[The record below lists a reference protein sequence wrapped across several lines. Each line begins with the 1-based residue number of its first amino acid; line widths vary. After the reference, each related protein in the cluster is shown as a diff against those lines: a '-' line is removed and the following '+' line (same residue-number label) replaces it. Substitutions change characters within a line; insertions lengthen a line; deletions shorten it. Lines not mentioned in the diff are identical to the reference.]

1 MTGMAAGP
9 THLHGF
15 DKRSFTQVDRYH
27 IQEWTTVT
35 AVQPLSYPIRVP
47 DFAGRGVHGFSADC
61 YVPKGLERR
70 TIVDSK
76 RRTNPVVPLAFA

>member
-1 MTGMAAGP
+1 MVMIVMAARP
-9 THLHGF
+9 THLHGL

-27 IQEWTTVT
+27 FQVWTMTPEGVSDPS
-35 AVQPLSYPIRVP
+35 AR
-47 DFAGRGVHGFSADC
+47 FRGTRRAWVWADC
-61 YVPKGLERR
+61 YVPKGLNRR

>member
-1 MTGMAAGP
+1 MVMTGMAARP

-27 IQEWTTVT
+27 FRVWMMAPEGVSDPSARVT
-35 AVQPLSYPIRVP
+35 GTRRAW
-47 DFAGRGVHGFSADC
+47 FSANC
-61 YVPKGLERR
+61 YVPKGFYRR

-76 RRTNPVVPLAFA
+76 RRTNPVVSMAFA